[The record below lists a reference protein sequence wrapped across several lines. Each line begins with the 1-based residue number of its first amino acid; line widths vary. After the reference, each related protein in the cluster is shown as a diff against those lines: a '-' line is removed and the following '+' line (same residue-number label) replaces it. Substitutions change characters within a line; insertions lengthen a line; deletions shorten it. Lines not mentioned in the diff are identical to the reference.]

1 MKRIKRN
8 IKTATNLDAIK
19 AMRRGNRE
27 AEQELL
33 GPGFHAHN
41 WIQKSKK
48 TYTRKM
54 KHKIFFALWMVLTL
68 GAHAQGFLSVQTV
81 GVLPTNTAEE
91 NSRNLQAAIDKMSA
105 LGGVLYVEPAEGG
118 YPMQGGIVLKRNVTL
133 LGAHGPTGRGTA
145 LPDRSGPTGSLF
157 VITDRQQPFLTV
169 ESATQ
174 VRGIQFYYPE
184 QAWQDPNAIIAYPTT
199 IRMAPGQYVQGVTL
213 SCLTFYGEY
222 MAMDFRAQAPNICE
236 QILFEHCYGY
246 PLSGQFIAIDRCYD
260 VPRILHCHINPANMR
275 EFGRSFKREVIDS
288 VVRQKTY
295 SYWIDHTDNAQLMD
309 LFTFGVYGGIYLGS
323 ETYGQ
328 MTNFNFDCVGV
339 GIHKLGSQ
347 WTNRNWQIAQGSII
361 ANVGERLEDVHPIL
375 IEGKGHTSL
384 SNVESFS
391 GGNPALTT
399 LGASWDYI
407 TVRGEASVTMTGC
420 RMHGYKAD
428 TPIHVSPEAELHTF
442 GCEECPLPPTPPEAK
457 RGKWTTR

>member
-1 MKRIKRN
+1 
-8 IKTATNLDAIK
+8 
-19 AMRRGNRE
+19 MRRGNRE

-33 GPGFHAHN
+33 GPGFHAHD

-81 GVLPTNTAEE
+81 GVLPSNTAEE

-118 YPMQGGIVLKRNVTL
+118 YPMQGGIVLKRNVSL
-133 LGAHGPTGRGTA
+133 IGAHGPTGRGTA

-184 QAWQDPNAIIAYPTT
+184 QTWQDPNAIIPYPTT

-213 SCLTFYGEY
+213 SCLTFNGEY

-339 GIHKLGSQ
+339 GIHKLGGQ

-428 TPIHVSPEAELHTF
+428 TPIHVSPEAELQTF